1 MRVLTPIIQIATLTV
16 LHAGQSLP
24 FGGTVALQFIRDDHA
39 RHISEA
45 LEQLAQELLRGL
57 FIAPALYQD
66 IEDVI
71 VLVDSAPEVMAFA
84 VDGQKHLVGSSALNR
99 GYDAH
104 HRAIK
109 RCNAPEGRPRRL
121 GGVQRGGG
129 TGNDSSS
136 RIVQQ
141 WSVISAA
148 MAGVVFWTELRLS

>member
-45 LEQLAQELLRGL
+45 LEQLAQELLRGPV
-57 FIAPALYQD
+57 FAPALYQD

-84 VDGQKHLVGSSALNR
+84 VMAL
-99 GYDAH
+99 
-104 HRAIK
+104 
-109 RCNAPEGRPRRL
+109 RCEGH
-121 GGVQRGGG
+121 
-129 TGNDSSS
+129 S
-136 RIVQQ
+136 RC
-141 WSVISAA
+141 
-148 MAGVVFWTELRLS
+148 